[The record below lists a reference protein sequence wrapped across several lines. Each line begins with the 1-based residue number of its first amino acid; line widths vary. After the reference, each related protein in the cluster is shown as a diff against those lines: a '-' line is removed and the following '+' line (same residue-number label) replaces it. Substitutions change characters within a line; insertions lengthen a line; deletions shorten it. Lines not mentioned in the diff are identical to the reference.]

1 MLSLYINKYINCSS
15 IPPFLRRNKQPS
27 GSCSFAIQKVIKAET
42 HTSFSSGHPA
52 QLQLTFSSM
61 STGTIP
67 KKGLIAIAG
76 MISAFSSEGRGA
88 MQMPPV
94 SGRKMK
100 NKVYVV
106 HPLLGESKFQIFL
119 GQKENA
125 LQERATGNN
134 FCRTK
139 KRRHL
144 RAAQAW
150 AALSSPTSYPE
161 VILHL

>member
-1 MLSLYINKYINCSS
+1 MYKYKYININCSS
-15 IPPFLRRNKQPS
+15 IPPFLRRNKHPS

-42 HTSFSSGHPA
+42 HTSFSFGHPA

-76 MISAFSSEGRGA
+76 MISASSSEGRGA

-100 NKVYVV
+100 NKIYVV
-106 HPLLGESKFQIFL
+106 HLLLGGSKFQLFV
-119 GQKENA
+119 GQEENSEGT
-125 LQERATGNN
+125 LQERATGND

-139 KRRHL
+139 QHRHL
-144 RAAQAW
+144 KAAQAW
-150 AALSSPTSYPE
+150 HGQHSAAPTPYQK
-161 VILHL
+161 